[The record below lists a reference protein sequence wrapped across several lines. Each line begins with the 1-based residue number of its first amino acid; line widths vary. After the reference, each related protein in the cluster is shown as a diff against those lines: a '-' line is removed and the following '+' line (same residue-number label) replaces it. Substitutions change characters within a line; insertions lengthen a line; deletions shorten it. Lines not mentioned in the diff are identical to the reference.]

1 MLQLFLLDVVYACT
15 CLTVRYLKAMMRYV
29 ILNMSGTIVAA
40 CLFVVILLLASYVAS
55 SGWMKVAK
63 SSGASSL
70 ANISVE
76 NYRVLWSTL
85 KARCGCN
92 TIACHLAIPISCMRS
107 YKLCTYTNVHNWKF
121 GYQFL

>member
-1 MLQLFLLDVVYACT
+1 
-15 CLTVRYLKAMMRYV
+15 MMRYV

-92 TIACHLAIPISCMRS
+92 TIACHLAIPISCVATNYALIRMCTIGNLVIS
-107 YKLCTYTNVHNWKF
+107 FCDIVKLH
-121 GYQFL
+121 GS